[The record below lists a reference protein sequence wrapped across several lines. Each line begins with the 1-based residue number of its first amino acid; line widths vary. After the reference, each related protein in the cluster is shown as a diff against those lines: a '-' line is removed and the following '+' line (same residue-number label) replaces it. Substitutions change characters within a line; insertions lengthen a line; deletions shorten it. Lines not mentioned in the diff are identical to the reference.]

1 MKIKKS
7 ILQFGGTIILLLLF
21 QSGLNACPKC
31 NQDFYNQLLG
41 QRANTL
47 GGQELLEAI
56 RNQSNA
62 GLQPGFVIPAG
73 FNTGNNIKQSIIPN
87 TSDSVNIINNPDNHS
102 TASAGYIP
110 YVNVFMQLIFF
121 GQLIS

>member
-7 ILQFGGTIILLLLF
+7 IFQISGMFILLLLI
-21 QSGLNACPKC
+21 QSVLYACPKC

-56 RNQSNA
+56 RNQSVS
-62 GLQPGFVIPAG
+62 GEKPGFVIPAT
-73 FNTGNNIKQSIIPN
+73 FNNGNNITQSFIPN
-87 TSDSVNIINNPDNHS
+87 TSDSVKIINNSDNHS
-102 TASAGYIP
+102 TSSAGYFP
-110 YVNVFMQLIFF
+110 YITIFIQLIFF

>member
-7 ILQFGGTIILLLLF
+7 VFHFSGIFILLLLI
-21 QSGLNACPKC
+21 QSGLYACPRC

-62 GLQPGFVIPAG
+62 GLQPGFVIPAA
-73 FNTGNNIKQSIIPN
+73 FNNVNDIKQSIIPN
-87 TSDSVNIINNPDNHS
+87 TSDSVKIINNSDNHS
-102 TASAGYIP
+102 TSSAGYFP
-110 YVNVFMQLIFF
+110 YITIFIQLIFF